1 LSPWWQ
7 RPTSEGAANEEKQEQ
22 ADKSEPTPALP
33 AKPASPAT
41 APTAPTAPTAEGDP
55 ASRFLSESV
64 ESVDGSAGS
73 HRAGDTSHAGRMGDA
88 GAAAPMTPAAG
99 PAPEAEPS
107 EPFATRRADTS
118 QPAQQLDLQASPTNP
133 EPYRAFWQPR
143 EPAPSQEASPGPLPS
158 AAAAAPAAAWRTPEG
173 TDLGSA
179 AAPASPATE
188 PAESAG
194 YLGHEAAARARH
206 EPRRPRPIA
215 APFQPSEPA
224 EPAASEPTE
233 LEAEAETEAEG
244 DGEVEERDEESRP
257 EVKKKR
263 SRRSRGGRRKNG
275 RTSAGAAGAGG
286 ADPADED
293 DDEDAGPEELAAQF
307 QPAPPASLAPSPLQL
322 TPRATRGGES
332 YVISASDLDSA
343 SREIVISVPDR
354 QRPQHEERKIAVFC
368 DFENI
373 ALGVRDSEIS
383 KFDIGLILERL
394 LEKGKIIVKKAYADW
409 ERYSDY
415 KRPFHEAAIE
425 LIDIPQKFYSGKN
438 SADIKMV
445 VDAMDMSYAKEHLD
459 TFVILSG
466 DSDFSPLVSKLKE
479 NNKYVIGIGVK
490 NSSSN
495 LLVDNCDEFIYYE
508 DIWRDAQKGPKLDGL
523 SKKTAEAFSLMVES
537 IQALVREN
545 KDVLWGSMIKQ
556 TMQRKKPSFN
566 EGYYGYS
573 TFSELLEDAERKNI
587 VKLKKDQR
595 SGTYIVTGFAKSGD
609 AGPGRRQA

>member
-1 LSPWWQ
+1 MSPWWQ
-7 RPTSEGAANEEKQEQ
+7 RPTSEGAANEEQQEQ
-22 ADKSEPTPALP
+22 ADKTEQTPAP
-33 AKPASPAT
+33 PAT
-41 APTAPTAPTAEGDP
+41 PPTRAIPATPATAEGDAP
-55 ASRFLSESV
+55 SHRSLSQSV
-64 ESVDGSAGS
+64 EDVAGS
-73 HRAGDTSHAGRMGDA
+73 HRADDLFRTGGAGDA
-88 GAAAPMTPAAG
+88 GAAGQAAPAAAG
-99 PAPEAEPS
+99 STPEGEPAAAHGAE
-107 EPFATRRADTS
+107 TYR
-118 QPAQQLDLQASPTNP
+118 PARQLDLQASPAHP

-143 EPAPSQEASPGPLPS
+143 EPTPSQEASS
-158 AAAAAPAAAWRTPEG
+158 AAVQPAGAAASVAVQPGAAAPAAAWRTPEG

-179 AAPASPATE
+179 AEPWAPAPE
-188 PAESAG
+188 PALSEAG
-194 YLGHEAAARARH
+194 SDDLGQEAARARH

-215 APFQPSEPA
+215 ASFQPAAPAGVEPV
-224 EPAASEPTE
+224 E
-233 LEAEAETEAEG
+233 LEAEGELE
-244 DGEVEERDEESRP
+244 GEVEERDEESRP

-275 RTSAGAAGAGG
+275 RAAAGAGG
-286 ADPADED
+286 AEQAEED
-293 DDEDAGPEELAAQF
+293 DDEDAGPEELAPF
-307 QPAPPASLAPSPLQL
+307 PPAPPPGPLQL

-332 YVISASDLDSA
+332 YVISASDLDST

-445 VDAMDMSYAKEHLD
+445 VDAMDLSYSKEHLD